1 VVTPP
6 PHNASVR
13 PPGTGD
19 QIRVPSGVERAGD
32 LVRARRN
39 ACSEP
44 DASGHDVLGSRQVL
58 ALRWQANVP
67 RQGLIAGSAAD
78 REYPLPVVASA
89 LIRRAMTGARR
100 NLSR

>member
-1 VVTPP
+1 
-6 PHNASVR
+6 
-13 PPGTGD
+13 
-19 QIRVPSGVERAGD
+19 VPSGVERAGD